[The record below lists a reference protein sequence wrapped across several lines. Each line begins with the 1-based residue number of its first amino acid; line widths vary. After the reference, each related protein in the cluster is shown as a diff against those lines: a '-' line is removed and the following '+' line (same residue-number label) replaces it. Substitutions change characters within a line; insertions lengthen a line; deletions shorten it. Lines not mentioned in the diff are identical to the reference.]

1 MPRYNPAQIEPKWQQ
16 YWDEQ
21 KTFQTPE
28 MPEGEKLYVLDM
40 FPYPSGSGL
49 HVGHPLGYIAS
60 DIISRFKRNKGFNVL
75 HPMGFDSFG
84 LPAEQYA
91 IKTGKHPKLTTD
103 INIERFKKQLNKLG
117 LSYDWDREIKTSD
130 STYYKWTQWIF
141 LKLYNSFFDINE
153 NKAKDISQLEIPNGL
168 NENEKM
174 QFIDSK
180 RLAYLDNI
188 QVNWCE
194 ELGTV
199 LSNEEVI
206 GGLSERGGHPVIRKP
221 MQQWVMRITAYAER
235 LLDDLVTLDWPESIK
250 LSQKNWI
257 GKSEGAKIRF
267 VIDKNTFVDVFTTRP
282 DTIFG
287 ATYLVLAPE
296 NELSIKLTTKENK
309 SLVNDYI
316 TKSSQKSDLERQENV
331 KDKTGVFTG
340 SYAVNPISKE
350 KIPIW
355 IADYVLSGYGTGA
368 VMAVPGHDERDYEF
382 AKKFNLKILSVIHH
396 KDEGECYTGNG
407 KIINS
412 GKFNGI
418 DNQKFKKIVCDI
430 LGELKLGEKTINYKL
445 RDWIFTRQRYW
456 GEPIPIMFDGKI
468 KTPVSES
475 DLPLELPDVESFKPA
490 SDGSSPLARNKSWKN
505 VLLNGKNGDT
515 YNVGGGEEK
524 TNLEVVNNIC
534 DILDDIY
541 PSENLKSYKKL
552 IKFVEDRP
560 GHDFR
565 YAIDYSKLK
574 NELSWQPKESFNS
587 GLRKTI
593 DWYLKNLDW
602 IKNIT
607 TDKYNLSRLGL

>member
-1 MPRYNPAQIEPKWQQ
+1 
-16 YWDEQ
+16 
-21 KTFQTPE
+21 
-28 MPEGEKLYVLDM
+28 
-40 FPYPSGSGL
+40 
-49 HVGHPLGYIAS
+49 
-60 DIISRFKRNKGFNVL
+60 
-75 HPMGFDSFG
+75 
-84 LPAEQYA
+84 
-91 IKTGKHPKLTTD
+91 
-103 INIERFKKQLNKLG
+103 
-117 LSYDWDREIKTSD
+117 
-130 STYYKWTQWIF
+130 
-141 LKLYNSFFDINE
+141 
-153 NKAKDISQLEIPNGL
+153 
-168 NENEKM
+168 
-174 QFIDSK
+174 
-180 RLAYLDNI
+180 
-188 QVNWCE
+188 
-194 ELGTV
+194 
-199 LSNEEVI
+199 
-206 GGLSERGGHPVIRKP
+206 

-430 LGELKLGEKTINYKL
+430 LGEHKLGEKTINYKL

-468 KTPVSES
+468 KTPVNES
-475 DLPLELPDVESFKPA
+475 DLPLELPEVESFKPA

-505 VLLNGKNGDT
+505 VLLNGKKYERETNTMPQWAGSCWYFLRFLDP
-515 YNVGGGEEK
+515 YNSKSFAEKNKIDYWMPVDVYIGGAEHAVLHLLYARFWHKVLYDLGYVSVPE
-524 TNLEVVNNIC
+524 
-534 DILDDIY
+534 
-541 PSENLKSYKKL
+541 PFKKL
-552 IKFVEDRP
+552 VNQGMILGNSAFIHRIKNTNTYISYDLIHKYDVQKINVD
-560 GHDFR
+560 
-565 YAIDYSKLK
+565 IDLLTNNNELNIEKLK
-574 NELSWQPKESFNS
+574 NSDIKF
-587 GLRKTI
+587 
-593 DWYLKNLDW
+593 KNAE
-602 IKNIT
+602 
-607 TDKYNLSRLGL
+607 

>member
-1 MPRYNPAQIEPKWQQ
+1 
-16 YWDEQ
+16 
-21 KTFQTPE
+21 
-28 MPEGEKLYVLDM
+28 V
-40 FPYPSGSGL
+40 
-49 HVGHPLGYIAS
+49 
-60 DIISRFKRNKGFNVL
+60 
-75 HPMGFDSFG
+75 
-84 LPAEQYA
+84 
-91 IKTGKHPKLTTD
+91 
-103 INIERFKKQLNKLG
+103 
-117 LSYDWDREIKTSD
+117 
-130 STYYKWTQWIF
+130 
-141 LKLYNSFFDINE
+141 
-153 NKAKDISQLEIPNGL
+153 
-168 NENEKM
+168 
-174 QFIDSK
+174 
-180 RLAYLDNI
+180 
-188 QVNWCE
+188 
-194 ELGTV
+194 
-199 LSNEEVI
+199 
-206 GGLSERGGHPVIRKP
+206 ERGGHPVIRKP

-430 LGELKLGEKTINYKL
+430 LGEHKLGEKTINYKL

-505 VLLNGKNGDT
+505 VLLNGK
-515 YNVGGGEEK
+515 K
-524 TNLEVVNNIC
+524 
-534 DILDDIY
+534 
-541 PSENLKSYKKL
+541 
-552 IKFVEDRP
+552 
-560 GHDFR
+560 
-565 YAIDYSKLK
+565 
-574 NELSWQPKESFNS
+574 
-587 GLRKTI
+587 
-593 DWYLKNLDW
+593 
-602 IKNIT
+602 
-607 TDKYNLSRLGL
+607 

>member
-1 MPRYNPAQIEPKWQQ
+1 M
-16 YWDEQ
+16 
-21 KTFQTPE
+21 
-28 MPEGEKLYVLDM
+28 
-40 FPYPSGSGL
+40 
-49 HVGHPLGYIAS
+49 
-60 DIISRFKRNKGFNVL
+60 
-75 HPMGFDSFG
+75 
-84 LPAEQYA
+84 
-91 IKTGKHPKLTTD
+91 
-103 INIERFKKQLNKLG
+103 
-117 LSYDWDREIKTSD
+117 
-130 STYYKWTQWIF
+130 
-141 LKLYNSFFDINE
+141 
-153 NKAKDISQLEIPNGL
+153 EIPNGL

-221 MQQWVMRITAYAER
+221 MRQWVMRITAYAER
-235 LLDDLVTLDWPESIK
+235 LLDDLKTLDWPESIK

-296 NELSIKLTTKENK
+296 NELSIKLTTRENK

-418 DNQKFKKIVCDI
+418 DNQKFKKVVCDI
-430 LGELKLGEKTINYKL
+430 LGELKLGEKPINYKL

-475 DLPLELPDVESFKPA
+475 DLPLELPEVESFKPA
-490 SDGSSPLARNKSWKN
+490 SDGSSPLARNESWKN
-505 VLLNGKNGDT
+505 VLLNGKKYERETNTMPQWAGSCWYFLRFLDPNNSKSFAEKIKLNT
-515 YNVGGGEEK
+515 GCQSMFILGG
-524 TNLEVVNNIC
+524 
-534 DILDDIY
+534 
-541 PSENLKSYKKL
+541 
-552 IKFVEDRP
+552 
-560 GHDFR
+560 
-565 YAIDYSKLK
+565 
-574 NELSWQPKESFNS
+574 
-587 GLRKTI
+587 
-593 DWYLKNLDW
+593 
-602 IKNIT
+602 
-607 TDKYNLSRLGL
+607 